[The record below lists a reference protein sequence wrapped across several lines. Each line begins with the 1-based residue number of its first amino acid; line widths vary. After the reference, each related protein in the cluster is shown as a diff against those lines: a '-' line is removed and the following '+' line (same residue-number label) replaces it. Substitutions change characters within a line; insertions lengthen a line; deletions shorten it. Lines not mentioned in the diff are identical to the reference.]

1 MQVNELALKAYIR
14 PNTAT
19 SMSRKEKS
27 KLDNRREKFNLG
39 TSDLDVLNS
48 MNMSGYEKKK

>member
-1 MQVNELALKAYIR
+1 
-14 PNTAT
+14 
-19 SMSRKEKS
+19 MSRKEKS